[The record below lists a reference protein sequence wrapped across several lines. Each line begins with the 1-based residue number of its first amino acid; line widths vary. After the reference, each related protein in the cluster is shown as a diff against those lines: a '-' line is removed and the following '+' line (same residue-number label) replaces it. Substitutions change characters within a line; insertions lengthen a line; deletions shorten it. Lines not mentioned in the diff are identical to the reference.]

1 MMGEKGAAIRNGWI
15 DGGELTGWKLT
26 GTRASAEGI
35 VKTGRVERSGI
46 LG

>member
-1 MMGEKGAAIRNGWI
+1 MIGERDAVFRNGRI
-15 DGGELTGWKLT
+15 DGGELTVWKLT

-35 VKTGRVERSGI
+35 VESRRVECSGI